1 MFFSQIMQ
9 PTIPNTVHFLALI
22 NLMMTTT
29 AGAREQ
35 ELQGATSAHAVTQS
49 VANFAMIAET

>member
-1 MFFSQIMQ
+1 MQ
-9 PTIPNTVHFLALI
+9 PTIPNNYHFLVLI
-22 NLMMTTT
+22 NTVMTTT

-49 VANFAMIAET
+49 AANFAMSAET